1 MELGQAMVTVAGIG
15 CRKGAA
21 SDAIITAI
29 RTAERTLG
37 MTVDSLATASLKA
50 GEAGLAEAAKA
61 LSLPLEIV
69 TQQRLEAVAAE
80 TMTFSQASLDHAGT
94 PSVSEA
100 SALAAAG
107 VGARLV
113 SPRLVVGDV
122 TVAIA
127 TTGNVPRGNDCAIE
141 YGEEE

>member
-1 MELGQAMVTVAGIG
+1 MVTVAGIG
-15 CRKGAA
+15 CRKGIP

-29 RTAERTLG
+29 RAAERTSG
-37 MTVDSLATASLKA
+37 VKVDSLATAPLKA

-61 LSLPLEIV
+61 LSLSLEIV
-69 TQQRLEAVAAE
+69 TQERLEAVAAE

-107 VGARLV
+107 AGAWLV
-113 SPRLVVGDV
+113 APRFIVGDV

-127 TTGNVPRGNDCAIE
+127 TTSNAPRGSDCAIE

>member
-1 MELGQAMVTVAGIG
+1 MVTVAGIG
-15 CRKGAA
+15 CRKGIP

-29 RTAERTLG
+29 RAAERTSG
-37 MTVDSLATASLKA
+37 VKVDSLATAPLKA

-61 LSLPLEIV
+61 LSLSLEIV
-69 TQQRLEAVAAE
+69 TQERLEAVAAE

-107 VGARLV
+107 AGARLV
-113 SPRLVVGDV
+113 APRLIVGDV

-127 TTGNVPRGNDCAIE
+127 TTGNAPRGNDCAIE

>member
-1 MELGQAMVTVAGIG
+1 MVTVAGIG

-29 RTAERTLG
+29 RTAELTLG

-61 LSLPLEIV
+61 LSLSLEIV
-69 TQQRLEAVAAE
+69 TQKRLEAVAAE

-107 VGARLV
+107 ENARLV

>member
-1 MELGQAMVTVAGIG
+1 MVTVAGIG

>member
-1 MELGQAMVTVAGIG
+1 MVTVAGIG

-21 SDAIITAI
+21 SDAIIAAI
-29 RTAERTLG
+29 RAAERASG
-37 MTVDSLATASLKA
+37 MKVDSLATAPLKA

-61 LSLPLEIV
+61 LSLSLEIV
-69 TQQRLEAVAAE
+69 TQERLEAVAAE

-94 PSVSEA
+94 PIISEA

-107 VGARLV
+107 AGARLAA
-113 SPRLVVGDV
+113 PRLIVGDV

-127 TTGNVPRGNDCAIE
+127 TTGKTLRGNDCAIE
-141 YGEEE
+141 DGEEE

>member
-1 MELGQAMVTVAGIG
+1 MVIVAGIG

-29 RTAERTLG
+29 RTAELTLG

-61 LSLPLEIV
+61 LSLSLEIV
-69 TQQRLEAVAAE
+69 TQKRLEAVAAE

-107 VGARLV
+107 ENARLV

>member
-1 MELGQAMVTVAGIG
+1 MVTVAGIG

-50 GEAGLAEAAKA
+50 GETGLAEAAKA

-69 TQQRLEAVAAE
+69 TQQRLKAVAAE

-107 VGARLV
+107 VGAWLV
-113 SPRLVVGDV
+113 SPRLIVGDV

-127 TTGNVPRGNDCAIE
+127 TTSNGQRGSDCAIE
-141 YGEEE
+141 YGEE

>member
-1 MELGQAMVTVAGIG
+1 MELDQAVVTVAGIG

-21 SDAIITAI
+21 SDAIIAAI
-29 RTAERTLG
+29 RAAERTFGL
-37 MTVDSLATASLKA
+37 TVDSLATAPLKA

-69 TQQRLEAVAAE
+69 TQERLEAVAAE
-80 TMTFSQASLDHAGT
+80 TMTFSRASLDHAGT

-113 SPRLVVGDV
+113 GQRLVVGDV

-127 TTGNVPRGNDCAIE
+127 TTSNAPRGSDCAIE

>member
-1 MELGQAMVTVAGIG
+1 MVIVAGIG

-37 MTVDSLATASLKA
+37 MAVDSLATASLKA

-113 SPRLVVGDV
+113 SPRLLVGDV

-127 TTGNVPRGNDCAIE
+127 TTSNGQRGSDCAIE